1 MAPLLHV
8 ESGGY
13 SVESAE
19 SGNYSAESAESV
31 EMRFFRFI
39 LKKMAPLL
47 YVKSGSYSA
56 ESAESGNYSA
66 ESVESGNYSAESVE
80 MSFLSIYWHRR
91 FMWKVEANRRIHGPD
106 VESGVYSVE
115 MAEN

>member
-8 ESGGY
+8 E
-13 SVESAE
+13 
-19 SGNYSAESAESV
+19 
-31 EMRFFRFI
+31 
-39 LKKMAPLL
+39 
-47 YVKSGSYSA
+47 SGSYSA